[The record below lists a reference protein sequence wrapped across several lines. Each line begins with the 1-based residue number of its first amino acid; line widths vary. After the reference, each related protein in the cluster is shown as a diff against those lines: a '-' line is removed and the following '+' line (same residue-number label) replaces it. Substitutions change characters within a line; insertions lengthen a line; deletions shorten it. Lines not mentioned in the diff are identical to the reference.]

1 MTDQQRLLTVCA
13 DDYGMC
19 QGINEAVLEGVQAG
33 WLTAVSCMST
43 APAWQEG
50 AARLVQAAEGR
61 ADLGLHLNLSET
73 FAAEP
78 EGYGLRGLI
87 LRAYAGRLP
96 RAEMRLRIALQLDAF
111 EQATGRAPDFVDGH
125 QHVHQLPV
133 VRDALIEELLR
144 RYGTHRPWLRDTTPP
159 VQPRLDAAGNKH
171 RLIAALGAAALR
183 KRAAAQGFV
192 QNRGLVGVYGFDAD
206 EERYLQHLQAWLI
219 DAEHRSL
226 LMCHPGLGDLRGDPI
241 AVARRR
247 EHNVLGSM
255 DFQLSLL
262 RRGFR
267 PGRMVPP
274 TPQAN

>member
-1 MTDQQRLLTVCA
+1 MSEQRLLTVCA
-13 DDYGMC
+13 DDYGLC
-19 QGINEAVLEGVQAG
+19 PGVNEAILDGVQAG

-43 APAWQEG
+43 APAWREG
-50 AARLVQAAEGR
+50 AAPLVLAAEGR
-61 ADLGLHLNLSET
+61 ADLGLHLNLSEH

-87 LRAYAGRLP
+87 LRAYAGRLH

-133 VRDALIEELLR
+133 VREALIEELLR
-144 RYGTHRPWLRDTTPP
+144 RYGTHRPWLRDTSPP
-159 VQPRLDAAGNKH
+159 ADPRLDAAGSKH
-171 RLIAALGAAALR
+171 RLIAALGAGTLR
-183 KRAAAQGFV
+183 RRAQAQGFA

-206 EERYLQHLQAWLI
+206 EARYLRHLQAWLE
-219 DAEHRSL
+219 DAQHRSL

-247 EHNVLGSM
+247 EHSVLGST
-255 DFQLSLL
+255 DFQQTLQRS
-262 RRGFR
+262 GFR
-267 PGRMVPP
+267 ASRMVAPV
-274 TPQAN
+274 PQAN